1 MLKGKIL
8 AAVTAACM
16 TLGITACEKDDRAA
30 QTAQAAFENLKSVNL
45 WADINAEI
53 SMPDGWTKEDFF
65 SFFLINE
72 NLIELPPTL
81 NELMEFDD
89 KFTYEVVGYVDE
101 TDTVIGMGYNY
112 KHKNCFSVKV
122 FYNDKYMFDTLVY
135 SEENDEKAMLD
146 IPMCVVTFNKD
157 LCGDAGIDVTP
168 VCGLDFNSTY
178 NDVEKIFGVP
188 AEEPFPLCD
197 VDRVNYK
204 FNDDEYLYT
213 LFFEINRESNKIET
227 FHVGMYSLDQPIE
240 KE

>member
-8 AAVTAACM
+8 AAVTAVCM
-16 TLGITACEKDDRAA
+16 VLGMTACEKDD
-30 QTAQAAFENLKSVNL
+30 QTAQAAMEDLKQINW

-65 SFFLINE
+65 NFFVINGE
-72 NLIELPPTL
+72 TLTLPMTL
-81 NELMEFDD
+81 NELIEFDD
-89 KFTYEVVGYVDE
+89 KFTYEVTAYLD
-101 TDTVIGMGYNY
+101 DTGVIGPAYNY
-112 KHKNCFSVKV
+112 KREKCFVVNVLYNNKNIFS
-122 FYNDKYMFDTLVY
+122 THIY

-146 IPMCVVTFNKD
+146 LPMGVFIFDKD
-157 LCGDAGIDVTP
+157 LCRDAGLDVATA
-168 VCGLDFNSTY
+168 CGLDFNSTY